1 MKKIT
6 GIIPAIPT
14 IFKENAE
21 IDFDGLIEC
30 INFAVKSGAKDAYLI
45 KVKVK
50 TVPG

>member
-6 GIIPAIPT
+6 AIIPAIPT
-14 IFKENAE
+14 IFKEKAE
-21 IDFDGLIEC
+21 IGFDGLKEC
-30 INFAVKSGAKDAYLI
+30 INFAVKSGAKDACLV